1 MNLRNCTP
9 ETLIDRGRESCKQY
23 DCVRNASK
31 KPVEQKEN
39 PAKPEREAK
48 SSDRGRSKK
57 KTTHFKENHP
67 VIRTKFRSRN
77 FKEEIETKKH
87 TQ

>member
-1 MNLRNCTP
+1 MTAS
-9 ETLIDRGRESCKQY
+9 ETLQKNQW
-23 DCVRNASK
+23 NK
-31 KPVEQKEN
+31 KKTPQNQKERRN
-39 PAKPEREAK
+39 RPTEDEA
-48 SSDRGRSKK
+48 K